1 MIIDKLL
8 LATHNKHKADEF
20 QAMLRDFGVEVLT
33 LDAFPQ
39 IGEIAE
45 DAETIEGN
53 ALKKAKEVYDL
64 TGIPAMADD
73 TGLEVFYLNKAP
85 GVYSSRYARLE
96 ATYAENCRKLLTNLK
111 GVPPR
116 RRGAQFRCVLALVA
130 PGTAPIFAE
139 GVCPGVI
146 TESPIG
152 DGGFGYDPIFLPEGH
167 NQTFAEMP
175 LDVKNAISHRGRAL
189 QRMKELLKSTLRKP
203 DAMYGRKSANL
214 LM

>member
-1 MIIDKLL
+1 MNISKLL
-8 LATHNKHKADEF
+8 LATHNKHKAEEF

-39 IGEIAE
+39 VGEIVE

-53 ALKKAKEVYDL
+53 AFKKAKEVFDR
-64 TGIPAMADD
+64 TGVPAMADD

-85 GVYSSRYARLE
+85 GVYSSRYAGPE
-96 ATYAENCRKLLTNLK
+96 ASYADNCRKLLKSLK

-130 PGTAPIFAE
+130 PGIAPIFAE

-146 TESPIG
+146 TESPRG
-152 DGGFGYDPIFLPEGH
+152 EAGFGYDPIFLPDGYR
-167 NQTFAEMP
+167 QTFAEMP
-175 LDVKNAISHRGRAL
+175 LDVKNGISHRGRAI
-189 QRMKELLKSTLRKP
+189 QKMKELLGSRMKK
-203 DAMYGRKSANL
+203 G
-214 LM
+214 